1 MATAPKQTAKNAA
14 STLETPLSATSA
26 NVANTLPDYAT
37 GAGALKLESAA
48 DLQAQLDAMRAFF
61 KTGATQDVNFRL
73 QQLTRLKS
81 WLKLHEA
88 KVLDAL
94 EKDLGKCPYEGY
106 MCELGLVYDEINMMK
121 KHLRKWAR
129 PYSVPTPLAHF
140 PATSKVY
147 PVPFGV
153 AAVLSP
159 WNYPINLSLVPFVD
173 ALAAGNCIL
182 LKPSHSASAT
192 DKVLAEMCDELF
204 PARYITCIHGSHV
217 NDWLLEVNV
226 DKMFFTGSQNVGR
239 EIMGVCAQNLTDV
252 TLELGGMSPCF
263 VDCFADIPIAAERI
277 AWGKCLNS
285 GQTCVAPDYLLV
297 HESVADQLVWELNK
311 AFKKYFGNDILNNPE
326 YPHMISKHHF
336 DRVCNLI
343 DNHGEAARV
352 AVGGGRDPET
362 LKIEPTVM
370 TGVTLDDPVM
380 QEEIFGPVL
389 PLITWHKIDEAV
401 AVTEKF
407 GHPLACYIF
416 SNDTDFQQYLLH
428 RIPFGGATI
437 NDVVIH
443 LANNHMGFGGFAQSG
458 IGAYHG
464 KVGFDCFTHYKST
477 MKKTP
482 LVEIPIRTA
491 PYAGKL
497 PLLKLFMH

>member
-1 MATAPKQTAKNAA
+1 MATAPKQTAKQAA
-14 STLETPLSATSA
+14 SAPETPLSATSA
-26 NVANTLPDYAT
+26 NVANILPDYAT
-37 GAGALKLESAA
+37 GAGALKLESAV
-48 DLQAQLDAMRAFF
+48 DLQAQIDTMRAFF
-61 KTGATQDVNFRL
+61 KTGATQEVNFRL

-204 PARYITCIHGSHV
+204 PAHYITCIHGSHV

-252 TLELGGMSPCF
+252 TLELGGHEPMF
-263 VDCFADIPIAAERI
+263 RR
-277 AWGKCLNS
+277 
-285 GQTCVAPDYLLV
+285 LLRR
-297 HESVADQLVWELNK
+297 
-311 AFKKYFGNDILNNPE
+311 
-326 YPHMISKHHF
+326 YPHRS
-336 DRVCNLI
+336 
-343 DNHGEAARV
+343 
-352 AVGGGRDPET
+352 
-362 LKIEPTVM
+362 
-370 TGVTLDDPVM
+370 
-380 QEEIFGPVL
+380 
-389 PLITWHKIDEAV
+389 
-401 AVTEKF
+401 
-407 GHPLACYIF
+407 
-416 SNDTDFQQYLLH
+416 
-428 RIPFGGATI
+428 
-437 NDVVIH
+437 
-443 LANNHMGFGGFAQSG
+443 
-458 IGAYHG
+458 
-464 KVGFDCFTHYKST
+464 
-477 MKKTP
+477 
-482 LVEIPIRTA
+482 
-491 PYAGKL
+491 
-497 PLLKLFMH
+497 